1 MHQLP
6 LHFGGVLWELSAY
19 PCCPVLRSKHSL
31 GPIIPFYNFS
41 LWILLGV
48 LTFPCC
54 VQCFIFKVGVLGP
67 WNCDPIHSKSL
78 PSVAAKL
85 AVSRIN
91 EDFSLDLGCQ
101 MDFMVLQE
109 PCETSKALTAFVNYE
124 KHVDAFVGPA
134 NPGYCNAASLLGKN
148 WNKAIFS
155 WACINYELDRIE
167 GYPTFAR
174 TLPSPTRVLFTVLKY
189 FRWANIGIVSSDEDI
204 WIDTAGKVAN
214 SLRSQGL
221 PVGIVASVGSNETEM
236 ENTLRDI
243 QRAGEIKGKCFD
255 CLFAGTTVRRLIVSW
270 KHLWRAEDSS
280 YPEHDIE
287 PIALYICHIT
297 FHMQAVN

>member
-6 LHFGGVLWELSAY
+6 LPFGSVLWELSSH
-19 PCCPVLRSKHSL
+19 PCCPVLRCKHSL
-31 GPIIPFYNFS
+31 GAIPFYNFS
-41 LWILLGV
+41 LWILLGF

-54 VQCFIFKVGVLGP
+54 VQCLIFKVGVLGP
-67 WNCDPIHSKSL
+67 WNCDPMHSKSL

-91 EDFSLDLGCQ
+91 EDLSLDMGCK

-109 PCETSKALTAFVNYE
+109 PCETSKALTTFVNYE
-124 KHVDAFVGPA
+124 KLVDAFVGPA

-155 WACINYELDRIE
+155 WACINYELDRIQ

-221 PVGIVASVGSNETEM
+221 PVGIVASVGSNETQIEK
-236 ENTLRDI
+236 TLRDI
-243 QRAGEIKGKCFD
+243 QKAGEIKGKCFD
-255 CLFAGTTVRRLIVSW
+255 GLFVGLTIL
-270 KHLWRAEDSS
+270 L
-280 YPEHDIE
+280 
-287 PIALYICHIT
+287 
-297 FHMQAVN
+297 